1 MASVKIVK
9 TVIQIRRDTE
19 ANWLINKDLIPA
31 AGEPCLTLDGKFAG
45 QVKYGD
51 GVQTWEQLKYSGVAN
66 IEGDG
71 KTIAVSNGI
80 ASLIGSETATAGQS
94 FRISADGTGLE
105 WYTPSATEEIVQV
118 QESITNLET
127 NVTSLQ
133 EIVNNNATTVTNL
146 QEIISGKAD
155 ASNVYTKAEID
166 SMVSGA
172 FHYRGTVADMDELE
186 NIADPKQGDVYQVTA
201 EGGFKIY
208 DGDSWEEFGNGI
220 DLTGYMTAEQAK
232 AMLMQVEYEVSHKP
246 ANTLVDYRDKEI
258 RVMIPADTQFA
269 LQQSGDGAD
278 PNSYYIGFKAYAPSS
293 DVVSFKEDLA
303 EIIADETMYYFEG
316 NDTAGTDKYGRK
328 YSIVWLPVAKFDEES
343 GVWTYYGVN
352 SSASKYVGWYYS
364 VDWYNAD
371 GKVVGS
377 DCIRINLSN
386 EDCHDE
392 LEPFYMSNV
401 LDGIEVGGTVMQV
414 VNKKASIPVAS
425 EGALGVVKS
434 SDADNGVSV
443 KEDGTLEVNSL
454 SFSKIVQEEGDTIIL
469 DGGGAA

>member
-19 ANWLINKDLIPA
+19 ANWLINKDIIPA
-31 AGEPCLTLDGKFAG
+31 AGEPCLTLDGEFAG

-80 ASLIGSETATAGQS
+80 ASLIGSETASAGQS

-133 EIVNNNATTVTNL
+133 EIVNNNSTTVTNL
-146 QEIISGKAD
+146 QEIVAGKANAAD
-155 ASNVYTKAEID
+155 VYTKAEID

-172 FHYRGTVADMDELE
+172 FHYCGTVADMDELAALE
-186 NIADPKQGDVYQVTA
+186 APKQGDVYQVTA

-208 DGDSWEEFGNGI
+208 DGDSWEDFGNGI
-220 DLTGYMTAEQAK
+220 DLSGYMTAEQAK
-232 AMLMQVEYEVSHKP
+232 AMLMQVEYEIFDKP
-246 ANTLVDYRDKEI
+246 AATLVDYRDKEI
-258 RVMIPADTQFA
+258 RVMIPSDHQFE
-269 LQQSGDGAD
+269 LRESGE
-278 PNSYYIGFKAYAPSS
+278 NSGSSTYYIGFKAYAPSA
-293 DVVSFKEDLA
+293 DIVSFKEDLA
-303 EIIADETMYYFEG
+303 EIIADETMYYFE
-316 NDTAGTDKYGRK
+316 NNSFAGVDKYGRK
-328 YSIVWLPVAKFDEES
+328 YSIVWLPVAKYNEDGS
-343 GVWTYYGVN
+343 WTYYGA
-352 SSASKYVGWYYS
+352 SSTSGKYIGWYYS

-371 GKVVGS
+371 GKIVGS

-386 EDCHDE
+386 EACHDE
-392 LEPFYMSNV
+392 LEPFYMGNV
-401 LDGIEVGGTVMQV
+401 LEGIQVGDTVMEV